1 MRAIWKKSDFEN
13 WSGETRAPSA
23 IEMENDVTDKTKSDG
38 TFLNVDLSDVVSNI
52 LSQTLPF
59 KRSLYRIEFV
69 YSMNRPRAREPR
81 FYVNRWAT
89 HENILVENR
98 SVKIWAD
105 RIDGLR
111 CFRGI
116 NRLSKHLQRT
126 RCTAEVKL
134 IKSYRP
140 RGREREREGEGEG
153 ESEFASRTIHS
164 RIKET
169 RSRACES
176 RLLFIV

>member
-1 MRAIWKKSDFEN
+1 
-13 WSGETRAPSA
+13 
-23 IEMENDVTDKTKSDG
+23 MENDVTDKTKSDG

-98 SVKIWAD
+98 SVKI
-105 RIDGLR
+105 
-111 CFRGI
+111 
-116 NRLSKHLQRT
+116 
-126 RCTAEVKL
+126 
-134 IKSYRP
+134 
-140 RGREREREGEGEG
+140 
-153 ESEFASRTIHS
+153 
-164 RIKET
+164 
-169 RSRACES
+169 
-176 RLLFIV
+176 